1 MINMTNKTRKTTP
14 SSPPCEGVERGVVI
28 NSMHENT
35 LTNEELEILQEI
47 MNIAFG
53 RATSDLAEIIDV
65 YIKLSV
71 PYVNVL
77 KAVELPAYIKKELKD
92 YGNISLV
99 EQRFWGNFKG
109 HALLVFPSVAGKKLI
124 ALLSNDKS
132 EFIEFDTIDEL
143 EKETLIEVGNIL
155 IGACI
160 GKMADLLKDII
171 TFSPPTVLIENHPN
185 NAIPKSIFDPDD
197 TTIILRTIF
206 RFEKKDIEGFLFLL
220 VRHESIN
227 LLKKALNEFMEQY
240 K

>member
-1 MINMTNKTRKTTP
+1 MP
-14 SSPPCEGVERGVVI
+14 
-28 NSMHENT
+28 ENP

-53 RATSDLAEIIDV
+53 RATSDLAEVIDI

-71 PYVNVL
+71 PHISVL

-92 YGNISLV
+92 YGSISLV

-109 HALLVFPSVAGKKLI
+109 LALLVFPSGAGKELVT
-124 ALLSNDKS
+124 LLSNDKS
-132 EFIEFDTIDEL
+132 EFIEVDTIDGL

-171 TFSPPTVLIENHPN
+171 TFSPPTVLIENPPN
-185 NAIPKSIFDPDD
+185 NAIPKSIFDPDS
-197 TTIILRTIF
+197 TTIILRTLF
-206 RFEKKDIEGFLFLL
+206 RFEKKDIDGFLFLL
-220 VRHESIN
+220 VCQESIN